1 MTSPPTEPTDPIA
14 EISEQLPPDSTG
26 LVGRLLAFADDHD
39 LPWVRAAAQDMEA
52 LDLAVYG
59 SVAGVSTPTLDSAL
73 KGLTKA
79 ADNSK
84 LWFGIAGAT
93 ALFGGRRGRQ
103 AAVDGVIAIAITSF
117 VVNQPL
123 KRLLPRRRP
132 DREHF
137 EVIAGRQVPLP
148 TSPSFPSGHSA
159 SAFAFANAMSG
170 ELTWVAFPVHF
181 LAGAVAYSRIHTGVH
196 YPGDVLVGALL
207 GSAVGDVV
215 GTVRRHRRERQLRGD
230 VAASTRPV

>member
-1 MTSPPTEPTDPIA
+1 MTSPSEPTTNNAPPIP
-14 EISEQLPPDSTG
+14 SDSAG
-26 LVGRLLAFADDHD
+26 LVGRLLDFADRND
-39 LPWVRAAAQDMEA
+39 LEWVRDAAEDLEA

-59 SVAGVSTPTLDSAL
+59 AVAGVATPTLDTAL
-73 KGLTKA
+73 RRLARG
-79 ADNSK
+79 ADFSK
-84 LWFGIAGAT
+84 LWFSIAGAT
-93 ALFGGRRGRQ
+93 ALLGGRRGRQ
-103 AAVDGVIAIAITSF
+103 AAIDGVIAIGITSF

-137 EVIAGRQVPLP
+137 EVIAGRRVPLP

-181 LAGAVAYSRIHTGVH
+181 LAGAVAYSRVHTGVH

-215 GTVRRHRRERQLRGD
+215 GTMRRHRRERQLRAGQYSE
-230 VAASTRPV
+230 V